1 MNIENL
7 KKIKDIEKLC
17 KVENFI
23 LTNGSAITKQNKEI
37 LSIAESVMQDYTYGW
52 YIYDEDII
60 EQLKSINKFKI
71 YILDLIGGVENK
83 LT

>member
-23 LTNGSAITKQNKEI
+23 LTNGSAITKQDKEI
-37 LSIAESVMQDYTYGW
+37 LIIAESDFELLQDKT
-52 YIYDEDII
+52 I
-60 EQLKSINKFKI
+60 EERKQFVYQIQE
-71 YILDLIGGVENK
+71 ENMK
-83 LT
+83 RELNSW